1 MSQFAMTNRLAHCV
15 MYFPS
20 VIYSMYNGPGEKEE
34 DRRDTLEMDLEEI
47 KRLAK
52 EATPPPTFSTDG
64 TVIIHEEEDDYG

>member
-1 MSQFAMTNRLAHCV
+1 MYVVRLPVYALR
-15 MYFPS
+15 YFILS
-20 VIYSMYNGPGEKEE
+20 VIYAMYNGPGEKEE

-64 TVIIHEEEDDYG
+64 SVVIHDEEDDYG